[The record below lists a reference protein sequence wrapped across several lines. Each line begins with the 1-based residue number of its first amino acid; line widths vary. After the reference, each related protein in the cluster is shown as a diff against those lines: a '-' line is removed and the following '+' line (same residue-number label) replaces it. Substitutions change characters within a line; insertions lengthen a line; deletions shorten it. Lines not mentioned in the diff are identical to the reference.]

1 MEGRTEEFF
10 ERIKRFVE
18 NREWQRAGCGVT
30 TMCQTRS
37 ERQWSIL
44 RWPHKMPLTHDS
56 QVSPLIPP
64 VKPSK
69 PPFPPFHRPQ
79 AMVWG
84 DPPCLKHPSFERV
97 PRPDSGSIPGL
108 ENLRHSS
115 PPARSHLTWL
125 HVESCGVGSN
135 RAPDLNWVEAICT
148 SR

>member
-69 PPFPPFHRPQ
+69 PSFPPFHRPQ

-125 HVESCGVGSN
+125 HVESRCSK